1 MSIRVTRHLLSKL
14 YLGIL
19 LAKAEPRALNKSTF
33 VKQALRQH
41 NRLHLRKRRNSN
53 EGQFLHDL
61 HVQRV
66 L

>member
-41 NRLHLRKRRNSN
+41 NRLQLLETS
-53 EGQFLHDL
+53 Q
-61 HVQRV
+61 QQ
-66 L
+66 